1 VQWLLAPVLVAASA
15 SALGTQYA
23 TPEEAAQRSFPEAV
37 AFESRTVQLSAE
49 AQQAV
54 AKAAGLPAR
63 SVAWRM
69 QVALNA
75 ARQPLGVV
83 VFDSVVGKF
92 ELIDYA
98 VAIGNDGK
106 IRNVEIL
113 TYRESHGYEVRL
125 GGWRSQFTGKD
136 AHAPLRTGDDIAN
149 ISGATL
155 SSTHVTDGIRRIVA
169 VVAALKATNKL

>member
-1 VQWLLAPVLVAASA
+1 MQWLVAPALVAASA
-15 SALGTQYA
+15 GALGAQYA

-37 AFESRTVQLSAE
+37 AFEPRTAQLSTE
-49 AQQAV
+49 ELQAV

-63 SVAWRM
+63 SVSWRM
-69 QVALNA
+69 LLALNA
-75 ARQPLGVV
+75 AKQPLGVV

-125 GGWRSQFTGKD
+125 PGWRGQFTGKD
-136 AHAPLRTGDDIAN
+136 ARAPLRTGDDIAN

-155 SSTHVTDGIRRIVA
+155 SSSHVTDGIRRIVA
-169 VVAALKATNKL
+169 VVAVLKLTAKP